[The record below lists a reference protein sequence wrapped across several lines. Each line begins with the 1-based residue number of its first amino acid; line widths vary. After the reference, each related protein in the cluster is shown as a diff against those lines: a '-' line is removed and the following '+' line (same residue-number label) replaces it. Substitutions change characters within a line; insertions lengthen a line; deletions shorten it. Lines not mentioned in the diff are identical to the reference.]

1 MVQKV
6 VANNIL
12 FDQTA
17 LYVAEG
23 KEVEVPTKG
32 NSMFPFIVGGKDSL
46 ILSAPDALR
55 VGDIVLAKINDTNYV
70 VHRIISIENEKITLM
85 GDGNI
90 AGREYCTPQQI
101 FAKVKFIVH
110 RNIKIDC
117 NSKKQQRR
125 ARLWRRLRPI
135 RRCILGVWRR
145 TPFWPCKKLG

>member
-1 MVQKV
+1 MAQKV

-12 FDQTA
+12 FDQA
-17 LYVAEG
+17 AQFVATG

-46 ILSAPDALR
+46 ILTSSNSLK

-70 VHRIISIENEKITLM
+70 VHRIISIENEKVTLM

-117 NSKKQQRR
+117 NSNKQRR
-125 ARLWRRLRPI
+125 RAQLWRKLLPI
-135 RRCILGVWRR
+135 RRYILGVWRR
-145 TPFWPCKKLG
+145 TPFYSF